1 VKKKKRN
8 NLKILLISPCAD
20 PNFEVPKGLMIP
32 QLALHIL
39 EGLTPPEHEVTLV
52 EEESEVLDL
61 DERCDLVGISFM
73 TANAP
78 RAYHL
83 AREFKNRGKTV
94 VFGGVHPTILPEEAL
109 QYGDSVVIGEAE
121 GVWEQ
126 LLDDFQNG
134 GLQKKYHCPKP
145 SLERYIPKTYGKS
158 DQKKSFHVIPIM
170 TTRGCPYDCEFCCV
184 SDLYGKQIRH
194 SPISNV
200 IRDIEESGGKVFIF
214 LDDNIIG
221 KPKYAKELFR
231 AMKPL
236 NIKWGGQASISFVH
250 DTELMK
256 LAADSGCIALF
267 FGVESVSEAQLKT
280 MRKSI
285 KEIYKIEEAI
295 KRISDLGIL
304 FHASIVFGFD
314 NDTTDIFPETLDF
327 LRRNKVSS
335 TSLNILTPYPGTR
348 IYEQFKS
355 EGRLLTTDWKHY
367 DHSTVTFRPKYM
379 SPDELQAGTLWV
391 KKEFAKISSIL
402 RRLPANRAHPL
413 LYLSMNLALRTV
425 VKIDAIKF
433 PMLIQELFESHI
445 DESVI
450 ARTRAAIKNLDKKQL
465 EKEGMR
471 LLKIVLGRKHAEA
484 GF

>member
-1 VKKKKRN
+1 M
-8 NLKILLISPCAD
+8 KILLISPRAD
-20 PNFEVPKGLMIP
+20 IDFEMPKGLMVP

-39 EGLTPPEHEVTLV
+39 EGLTPPEHQAKLI
-52 EEESEVLDL
+52 EEENEVLHL
-61 DERCDLVGISFM
+61 NEECDLVGISFM

-83 AREFKNRGKTV
+83 AQEFKKRGKTV

-121 GVWEQ
+121 GVWVQ
-126 LLDDFQNG
+126 LLEDFQNG
-134 GLQKKYHCPKP
+134 GLKTKYHHPKP
-145 SLERYIPKTYGKS
+145 SLKRYIPKKYGKS
-158 DQKKSFHVIPIM
+158 DQKKSFNVIPVM
-170 TTRGCPYDCEFCCV
+170 TTRGCPYDCDFCCV
-184 SDLYGKQIRH
+184 SDLYGKQSRH

-200 IRDIEESGGKVFIF
+200 IRDIEESEGKAFIF

-231 AMKPL
+231 ALKPL

-256 LAADSGCIALF
+256 LAAESGCVALF

-285 KEIYKIEEAI
+285 KEIYKIEEAM
-295 KRISDLGIL
+295 KRIRDLGIL

-314 NDTTDIFPETLDF
+314 NDTKDIFPETLEF
-327 LRRNKVSS
+327 LQRNKVSS

-348 IYEQFKS
+348 IYEQYKS
-355 EGRLLTTDWKHY
+355 EERLLTTDWKYY
-367 DHSTVTFRPKYM
+367 DHSTVTFRPKNM

-391 KKEFAKISSIL
+391 KKEFAKMSSIL

-413 LYLSMNLALRTV
+413 LYLSMNLALRQI

-433 PMLIQELFESHI
+433 PVLIPEVFASQG

-450 ARTRAAIKNLDKKQL
+450 ARARAAISGLSNRQL
-465 EKEGMR
+465 RHEGLR
-471 LLKIVLGRKHAEA
+471 LLKLNLTPKPVKLESGR
-484 GF
+484 GMM

>member
-1 VKKKKRN
+1 M
-8 NLKILLISPCAD
+8 KILLISPCAD

-32 QLALHIL
+32 QLALHLL
-39 EGLTPPEHEVTLV
+39 EGLTPPEHKVTLV
-52 EEESEVLDL
+52 EEENEVLNL
-61 DERCDLVGISFM
+61 DEECDLVGISFM

-78 RAYHL
+78 RAYYL
-83 AREFKNRGKTV
+83 AQEFKKRGKTV

-126 LLDDFQNG
+126 LLDDRQNG
-134 GLQKKYHCPKP
+134 GIKRTYHNPKP
-145 SLERYIPKTYGKS
+145 ALERYIPKKYGKS
-158 DQKKSFHVIPIM
+158 DQKKSFHVVPIM
-170 TTRGCPYDCEFCCV
+170 TTRGCPYNCDFCCV

-194 SPISNV
+194 APISNV
-200 IRDIEESGGKVFIF
+200 IRDIEESEGKAFIF

-231 AMKPL
+231 ALKPL

-250 DTELMK
+250 DAELMR
-256 LAADSGCIALF
+256 LAAESGCVALF
-267 FGVESVSEAQLKT
+267 FGVESVSEAQLKS

-295 KRISDLGIL
+295 KRITGLGIL

-314 NDTTDIFPETLDF
+314 NDTKDIFPETLDF
-327 LRRNKVSS
+327 LWRNKVSS

-348 IYEQFKS
+348 IYEQFKR
-355 EGRLLTTDWKHY
+355 EGRLLTTDWKYY
-367 DHSTVTFRPKYM
+367 DHSTVTFIPKNM

-391 KKEFAKISSIL
+391 KKEFAKMSSIL

-413 LYLSMNLALRTV
+413 LYLSLNLALRQI
-425 VKIDAIKF
+425 VKIDAIKL
-433 PMLIQELFESHI
+433 PVLIPELFKSHV
-445 DESVI
+445 DETVT
-450 ARTRAAIKNLDKKQL
+450 ARARKAIRNLDQKQL
-465 EKEGMR
+465 QKEGLR
-471 LLKIVLGRKHAEA
+471 LLKMVLGRKPVRARI
-484 GF
+484 